1 MKKKKKK
8 KKKRV
13 HTQRCTHVDGGR
25 LLLQCS
31 TLRVFVRQSCPHV
44 TFTHQQCSQPNDV
57 HMLTISKR
65 GQRPQVGH
73 VHTSSVFTPLH
84 RLAMFTHR
92 QCLHHCTG
100 WPCSHIVSVYTTA
113 QVGHVHTSSV
123 FTPLHRLAMFTHRQC
138 LHHCTGWPCSH
149 ITNVYRTADTGHV
162 HTSPMFAQVGQVQKL
177 SVFTALHRLAMLTHR
192 QCLQNYTGWPC
203 SHTVSVYRTAQVGH
217 AAHHQCL
224 QNYTGWPCCTPSVFT
239 ALHRLAMFTH
249 HQCLLHYTGWPCSLT
264 VSVYCTTHAGHA
276 HSPSVFTP
284 LHRLAMLT
292 HRQCLQKCV
301 TSPGPAASK

>member
-123 FTPLHRLAMFTHRQC
+123 FTPLHRLAMFTHHQC
-138 LHHCTGWPCSH
+138 LQNSRYWPCSH
-149 ITNVYRTADTGHV
+149 ITNVCTSWPGSEIVSVYCTTQVGHAHTPSVFTELHRLAMFTHRQCLQNCSGWPCRTPSVFTELHRLAMLHTVSVYCTTQVGHV
-162 HTSPMFAQVGQVQKL
+162 HASP
-177 SVFTALHRLAMLTHR
+177 VFTALHRLAMLTHR
-192 QCLQNYTGWPC
+192 QCL
-203 SHTVSVYRTAQVGH
+203 
-217 AAHHQCL
+217 
-224 QNYTGWPCCTPSVFT
+224 
-239 ALHRLAMFTH
+239 
-249 HQCLLHYTGWPCSLT
+249 LHYTRWPCSLT
-264 VSVYCTTHAGHA
+264 VSVYTTTQAGHA
-276 HSPSVFTP
+276 HSPSVFTEVRHVARP
-284 LHRLAMLT
+284 C
-292 HRQCLQKCV
+292 RQQV
-301 TSPGPAASK
+301 AARQ